1 MIMLIGKLRK
11 NVIMIFKRFMFNV
24 NKVVRKKRFRLR
36 FILEY
41 IVYEYLEVFLK
52 INVVKVVNFVYY

>member
-11 NVIMIFKRFMFNV
+11 KVIMRFNRFMFNV
-24 NKVVRKKRFRLR
+24 NKVVRKKEDVR
-36 FILEY
+36 FILKY
-41 IVYEYLEVFLK
+41 IVYEYLEVFFK

>member
-11 NVIMIFKRFMFNV
+11 KVIMRFKRFMFNV
-24 NKVVRKKRFRLR
+24 NKVVRKKENVR
-36 FILEY
+36 FILKY
-41 IVYEYLEVFLK
+41 IVYEYLEVFFK

>member
-11 NVIMIFKRFMFNV
+11 KVIMRFKRFMFNV
-24 NKVVRKKRFRLR
+24 NKVVRKKEDVR
-36 FILEY
+36 FILKY
-41 IVYEYLEVFLK
+41 IVYEYLEVFFK

>member
-11 NVIMIFKRFMFNV
+11 KVIMRFNRFMFNV
-24 NKVVRKKRFRLR
+24 NKVVRKKENVR
-36 FILEY
+36 FILKY
-41 IVYEYLEVFLK
+41 IVYEYLEVFFK